1 MSLTHLPCTRI
12 HARTSKYG
20 VQVVSLGHIDFVF
33 VPPPAK
39 SASAFSLLERAV
51 VDFLSFFSAT
61 WQAVLLAAM
70 PKAHTAITATLTA
83 PRSRQ
88 PLAPT
93 LAGPALSAPGGGG
106 GGSGGGDHGVAGGAG
121 VAAPLLSD
129 GASDVGGAVG
139 MKAGGGGGVGGVHGA
154 GGAGS
159 SEAEVARQR
168 EMVVVACESFSDH
181 PDFGKL
187 GFLLTVIIDDLIDAG
202 VRGEGG
208 AQADARVFQ
217 LVALLFSSLF
227 RLAAF
232 APLLALAKEVK
243 QREKKRDKDKRKQR
257 AALVTVVGG
266 GGGGGEGGAGEGGVG
281 GGVVTEGGLVG
292 AGDVPQAEAG
302 GVGGRG
308 DGGGGMSGGGAGVV
322 SLPVRSAQMM
332 LQWQSAVALVV
343 RCCSCAFAPGTCR
356 DALTACD
363 DVLMEDT

>member
-1 MSLTHLPCTRI
+1 MLTAFFSGPCT
-12 HARTSKYG
+12 AG
-20 VQVVSLGHIDFVF
+20 
-33 VPPPAK
+33 
-39 SASAFSLLERAV
+39 AV
-51 VDFLSFFSAT
+51 V
-61 WQAVLLAAM
+61 
-70 PKAHTAITATLTA
+70 
-83 PRSRQ
+83 
-88 PLAPT
+88 
-93 LAGPALSAPGGGG
+93 
-106 GGSGGGDHGVAGGAG
+106 
-121 VAAPLLSD
+121 
-129 GASDVGGAVG
+129 
-139 MKAGGGGGVGGVHGA
+139 
-154 GGAGS
+154 
-159 SEAEVARQR
+159 
-168 EMVVVACESFSDH
+168 
-181 PDFGKL
+181 
-187 GFLLTVIIDDLIDAG
+187 
-202 VRGEGG
+202 
-208 AQADARVFQ
+208 
-217 LVALLFSSLF
+217 SSLF

-302 GVGGRG
+302 
-308 DGGGGMSGGGAGVV
+308 VV